1 MSFGVFLIIFYIL
14 VAKYLNHMF
23 ILGCLVLTE
32 RKLCRFTSQKVSFI
46 CYMMTLIKVKKETP
60 TDKCWTADSQTN
72 VRQSVHCN
80 TRQIVCTWELFF
92 ERLEK
97 HSKLCKLYTY
107 FLKMLFSPKTSS
119 EIKRKCYGKW
129 CEGFNNINVKIGL
142 LLVTTS
148 N

>member
-60 TDKCWTADSQTN
+60 TDKC
-72 VRQSVHCN
+72 
-80 TRQIVCTWELFF
+80 
-92 ERLEK
+92 
-97 HSKLCKLYTY
+97 
-107 FLKMLFSPKTSS
+107 
-119 EIKRKCYGKW
+119 
-129 CEGFNNINVKIGL
+129 
-142 LLVTTS
+142 
-148 N
+148 